1 MLIGGIR
8 SISVAVQDRAQKSL
22 TLYRVPGEYRYSQCG
37 EVTMATL
44 TTQSIGVVGT
54 QIYASQFQANQVRAT
69 EVAQAA
75 GVLNKTQA
83 EALKNPTKVREDKKR
98 GADSERVEGT
108 FADQEIADSD
118 VSQGTHRLNKTA

>member
-1 MLIGGIR
+1 
-8 SISVAVQDRAQKSL
+8 
-22 TLYRVPGEYRYSQCG
+22 
-37 EVTMATL
+37 MATL